1 MCLVGANSNS
11 NNHNIVVIQVHDL
24 QHSFLRGFLAAG
36 RSTRCYYLE
45 ILLLTKIE

>member
-1 MCLVGANSNS
+1 MCLVGANSN
-11 NNHNIVVIQVHDL
+11 NNHHNIVIQLHDL
-24 QHSFLRGFLAAG
+24 QYSFLRGFLAAG